1 MVISKPMLPPKKGY
15 VEVEIDG
22 QRVYKQ
28 LETGEDVSE
37 YKRALN
43 ILLTGEEDAGNDAI

>member
-1 MVISKPMLPPKKGY
+1 MEISKPMLPPKKGY

-28 LETGEDVSE
+28 LETREDVSE
-37 YKRALN
+37 YKRAIN
-43 ILLTGEEDAGNDAI
+43 ILLTGEEDAENDAI

>member
-1 MVISKPMLPPKKGY
+1 MVISKPMLPPKKGC